1 MPERLK
7 RMCLFIIY
15 IDKNGPFL
23 PHLQCCVLTVMCSP
37 WEKFL
42 RESEGEKCVYVMNI
56 LILVLI

>member
-23 PHLQCCVLTVMCSP
+23 PHLQCCVQYCDVFPLGEIPERDEGV
-37 WEKFL
+37 
-42 RESEGEKCVYVMNI
+42 RERSVFM
-56 LILVLI
+56 L